1 MSRSMRRP
9 WRAGLAD
16 CARGSLAACLKVHT
30 ANSIPE
36 CFSFNVPR
44 ASNTHAK
51 IACKMHILHEMFQAS
66 RWRQLLPLPLFSR
79 ILPFSGIAKLVV
91 LHNLEKK
98 SAQGPLWSGRNLK
111 IVWEAICCHK
121 APLQQAHEP
130 GTHGRRRWLQLSFW
144 RQLSTLLLRAMEQ

>member
-1 MSRSMRRP
+1 MRRP

-66 RWRQLLPLPLFSR
+66 RWRQLLPLPCSQNTAIFWHCK
-79 ILPFSGIAKLVV
+79 AC
-91 LHNLEKK
+91 NLEKK

-144 RQLSTLLLRAMEQ
+144 RQLSTLLPRAMEQ